1 MFKPA
6 CDSVP
11 RGEPVGVA
19 LFLKRLQGGLYLVII
34 TPIPIALPILQILDS
49 YVQFEVSH
57 GASDVVSM
65 QLSRSRVTDGEWH
78 HLLIELKSAK
88 EGKDIKY
95 LAVMTLDYGMDQVSG
110 PLHPL
115 WNGPLPGPA
124 GTRGDP
130 ARCQV
135 LVDLDKCFL
144 GSPEFGSPVPPY
156 AGVLGACTSSLPRRS
171 APGIRNWTRSS
182 CVSPRGCQR
191 CLQQWLLVAKLA

>member
-6 CDSVP
+6 CGSVP
-11 RGEPVGVA
+11 GGEPIGVA
-19 LFLKRLQGGLYLVII
+19 LFPKRLQGGLHLV
-34 TPIPIALPILQILDS
+34 TVAPIPIALPVLQILDS
-49 YVQFEVSH
+49 HVRFEVSH

-65 QLSRSRVTDGEWH
+65 QLSRSRVTDGHWH

-95 LAVMTLDYGMDQVSG
+95 LAVVTLDYGVDQVSG
-110 PLHPL
+110 SLHTL

-124 GTRGDP
+124 GTRGGP

-182 CVSPRGCQR
+182 CVSPHGCQR
-191 CLQQWLLVAKLA
+191 CLQQRFLVAKLA